1 MIILAA
7 LMVGCA
13 VAQTTTAQQYFV
25 LDTTTNDVID
35 QRNANQPMAPSS
47 MTKILTAYIVFNAIE
62 DQTITLN
69 QRFSVPDT
77 AYERGGSRMW
87 LRRGEAATVED
98 LIKGLIIVSGN
109 DAGITLATGIS
120 GSEAQFADLMNET
133 AQALGMR
140 NSHFVNASGWPDE
153 NHYSTAADIAILCQR
168 LIEDHPDYYA
178 AWLGDVEFEYN
189 DIPQVNRNHL
199 LTAQISSLPG
209 ETILADGIK
218 TGRTDAGGFGI
229 AASAINSQ
237 GRRIILIMNG
247 LKTEADRRVESQQL
261 LESAFSRYK
270 HYPLFET
277 GQTIGYAPIW
287 LGQKEYIPLIATR
300 SVLLTLSEQ
309 VYRQLTATL
318 VFNAPI
324 EAPVYIDQPVG
335 ELRIAGPGIDPIIMP
350 VVAGEAV
357 DRVGRFEQVING
369 LKFSLLRLSN

>member
-7 LMVGCA
+7 LLAGCA

-35 QRNANQPMAPSS
+35 QRNANQRMAPSS

-69 QRFSVPDT
+69 QRFTVPNT

-87 LRRGEAATVED
+87 LRQGEAATVED

-109 DAGITLATGIS
+109 DAAITLATGIS

-178 AWLGDVEFEYN
+178 AWFGDVEFEYN
-189 DIPQVNRNHL
+189 DIAQVNRNHL

-218 TGRTDAGGFGI
+218 TGRTNAGGFGI
-229 AASAINSQ
+229 AASAINGQ

-247 LKTEADRRVESQQL
+247 LKSEADRRVESQRL
-261 LESAFSRYK
+261 LESAFSQYK
-270 HYPLFET
+270 NYPLFET
-277 GQTIGYAPIW
+277 GQTIGHAPIW

-318 VFNAPI
+318 VFTAPI

>member
-1 MIILAA
+1 
-7 LMVGCA
+7 
-13 VAQTTTAQQYFV
+13 
-25 LDTTTNDVID
+25 
-35 QRNANQPMAPSS
+35 
-47 MTKILTAYIVFNAIE
+47 
-62 DQTITLN
+62 
-69 QRFSVPDT
+69 
-77 AYERGGSRMW
+77 
-87 LRRGEAATVED
+87 
-98 LIKGLIIVSGN
+98 
-109 DAGITLATGIS
+109 
-120 GSEAQFADLMNET
+120 
-133 AQALGMR
+133 
-140 NSHFVNASGWPDE
+140 
-153 NHYSTAADIAILCQR
+153 
-168 LIEDHPDYYA
+168 
-178 AWLGDVEFEYN
+178 
-189 DIPQVNRNHL
+189 
-199 LTAQISSLPG
+199 
-209 ETILADGIK
+209 
-218 TGRTDAGGFGI
+218 
-229 AASAINSQ
+229 
-237 GRRIILIMNG
+237 MNG

-270 HYPLFET
+270 HYPLIET

>member
-1 MIILAA
+1 
-7 LMVGCA
+7 
-13 VAQTTTAQQYFV
+13 
-25 LDTTTNDVID
+25 
-35 QRNANQPMAPSS
+35 
-47 MTKILTAYIVFNAIE
+47 
-62 DQTITLN
+62 
-69 QRFSVPDT
+69 
-77 AYERGGSRMW
+77 MW

-109 DAGITLATGIS
+109 DAAITLATGIS

-178 AWLGDVEFEYN
+178 AWFGDVEFEYN

-247 LKTEADRRVESQQL
+247 LKTIKAIKNDR
-261 LESAFSRYK
+261 
-270 HYPLFET
+270 
-277 GQTIGYAPIW
+277 
-287 LGQKEYIPLIATR
+287 
-300 SVLLTLSEQ
+300 
-309 VYRQLTATL
+309 
-318 VFNAPI
+318 
-324 EAPVYIDQPVG
+324 
-335 ELRIAGPGIDPIIMP
+335 
-350 VVAGEAV
+350 
-357 DRVGRFEQVING
+357 
-369 LKFSLLRLSN
+369 